1 MPLENTSVY
10 HYNVKENRRKA
21 VCAMLINEQLEKR
34 NMTKY
39 RLSKES
45 GVPQATINDICSGKT
60 AVDKCAAGTLY
71 RLAKVLGVSIEDILD
86 SARQEYR
93 SSFETFK
100 SNTCHHV
107 KDMGDVDFMLDL
119 LETDEIRTLY
129 DKLWYPEAF
138 YLLAMLD
145 YLSRENHIPI
155 CTKYDDI
162 RARKLSKPIFP
173 AGVLMTSEVLKT
185 DEPKRKAEREAIP
198 EFKRFNIIE
207 NGVRDVV

>member
-1 MPLENTSVY
+1 
-10 HYNVKENRRKA
+10 
-21 VCAMLINEQLEKR
+21 MLINEQLEKQKL
-34 NMTKY
+34 TKY

-60 AVDKCAAGTLY
+60 DLDKCAAGTLY
-71 RLAKVLGVSIEDILD
+71 RLAKVLGVSIEDILE

-119 LETDEIRTLY
+119 LETDEIRVLY
-129 DKLWYPEAF
+129 EKKWYPEAL

-145 YLSRENHIPI
+145 YLSRENQIPL
-155 CTKYDDI
+155 CTKYNDI
-162 RARKLSKPIFP
+162 RARKLSKPIYP
-173 AGVLMTSEVLKT
+173 AGVLVTSDVLKS

-207 NGVRDVV
+207 SGVRDVV

>member
-1 MPLENTSVY
+1 MLEDA
-10 HYNVKENRRKA
+10 E
-21 VCAMLINEQLEKR
+21 
-34 NMTKY
+34 
-39 RLSKES
+39 ES
-45 GVPQATINDICSGKT
+45 F
-60 AVDKCAAGTLY
+60 L
-71 RLAKVLGVSIEDILD
+71 
-86 SARQEYR
+86 
-93 SSFETFK
+93 ETFQ
-100 SNTCHHV
+100 NPNN
-107 KDMGDVDFMLDL
+107 DELGFMIDL
-119 LETDEIRTLY
+119 LETDEIRMLY
-129 DKLWYPEAF
+129 NKQWYPEAL

-185 DEPKRKAEREAIP
+185 DEPKRKAEQEAIP